1 LHAWRLFLVRGYQP
15 VTCCVLHNLK

>member
-15 VTCCVLHNLK
+15 VTSLCLHNLK